1 MKTMEEDR
9 ITTVHPNDLT
19 VRVQAYDQYTGG
31 YADTERKIDSIVF
44 DRGCIRIY
52 SGDEL
57 VGRGVSLQYAI
68 DDARTRLREHLRESL
83 TADPDGPDLSD

>member
-1 MKTMEEDR
+1 MEEDR
-9 ITTVHPNDLT
+9 ITTVHPDDLT
-19 VRVQAYDQYTGG
+19 VRVQVYDQYTGG
-31 YADTERKIDSIVF
+31 YVVAERKVDSIVF
-44 DRGCIRIY
+44 GRGIVLLY
-52 SGDEL
+52 SGGEL